1 MLSVQKQQMQR
12 TAVSSR
18 SIEGSAALARA
29 WRCRSSAV
37 VSVASQLSRE
47 SGAQV
52 LPSILPTSNR
62 NLAPQDAQAGE
73 IDSLYLF
80 ASYVEWEEREN
91 PSAGWEL
98 IAAAQSANSN
108 VRAHARALLA
118 SSRHLSRPGAANP
131 VEPASPV
138 SQPEKTETEM
148 NTPYDLEI
156 IENCAEC
163 PSVSLTHFCRF
174 SSPVLDALNE
184 VTQKSTLPA
193 GAILFVEG
201 QAPRGIFII
210 CSGRVNL
217 TTTSRD
223 GKMLILKSSG
233 AGEALGLSA
242 TISGLGYEI
251 TAETATPC
259 QLSFV
264 DRKHYLELMELYGEV
279 GMHTALCL
287 SRDFRSA
294 HRDIH
299 DLILTRSSTGKL
311 ARLLLS
317 QFPQGEAED
326 EATNRFV
333 MTHEE
338 IAHRIGASRE
348 TVTRLLGSL
357 RKKRLISL
365 DGPSLVI
372 RDREGLKALT
382 L

>member
-1 MLSVQKQQMQR
+1 MLSVQKQQVPR

-18 SIEGSAALARA
+18 SMEGSAALVRA
-29 WRCRSSAV
+29 WRCRSNAV
-37 VSVASQLSRE
+37 VDASEFSRE
-47 SGAQV
+47 SDVPSLPPV
-52 LPSILPTSNR
+52 LPTFNPSFIASDTR
-62 NLAPQDAQAGE
+62 AGE
-73 IDSLYLF
+73 IDPLYLF
-80 ASYVEWEEREN
+80 ASYVEWEERED
-91 PSAGWEL
+91 PAAGWEL
-98 IAAAQSANSN
+98 VAAAQSMNSN

-118 SSRHLSRPGAANP
+118 NSRHLGKLSTSNP
-131 VEPASPV
+131 VEPASPETKAA
-138 SQPEKTETEM
+138 SSETEM

-184 VTQKSTLPA
+184 VTQKSTLPG

-217 TTTSRD
+217 TTTSRE
-223 GKMLILKSSG
+223 GKMLILRSAG

-264 DRKHYLELMELYGEV
+264 ERKHYLELMELYGEV

-317 QFPQGEAED
+317 QFPQSEAED
-326 EATNRFV
+326 EVTNRFV

-348 TVTRLLGSL
+348 TVTRLLGHL

-382 L
+382 S

>member
-1 MLSVQKQQMQR
+1 MPDVD
-12 TAVSSR
+12 
-18 SIEGSAALARA
+18 
-29 WRCRSSAV
+29 
-37 VSVASQLSRE
+37 
-47 SGAQV
+47 
-52 LPSILPTSNR
+52 P
-62 NLAPQDAQAGE
+62 
-73 IDSLYLF
+73 LYLF
-80 ASYVEWEEREN
+80 ASFIDWEERED
-91 PSAGWEL
+91 PVAGWEL
-98 IAAAQSANSN
+98 IAASQSENSD

-118 SSRHLSRPGAANP
+118 SSRHLSRLGSSGTSEAAL
-131 VEPASPV
+131 
-138 SQPEKTETEM
+138 PEKQAEDLEIEM

-156 IENCAEC
+156 VDNCAEC

-217 TTTSRD
+217 TTTSRE
-223 GKMLILKSSG
+223 GKMLILKSSE

-242 TISGLGYEI
+242 TISGLGYEV

-259 QLSFV
+259 QLSFIE
-264 DRKHYLELMELYGEV
+264 RKHYMELMELYGEV

-317 QFPQGEAED
+317 QFPQSEAEQ
-326 EATNRFV
+326 EVTNQFV

-348 TVTRLLGSL
+348 TVTRLLGHL

-382 L
+382 S